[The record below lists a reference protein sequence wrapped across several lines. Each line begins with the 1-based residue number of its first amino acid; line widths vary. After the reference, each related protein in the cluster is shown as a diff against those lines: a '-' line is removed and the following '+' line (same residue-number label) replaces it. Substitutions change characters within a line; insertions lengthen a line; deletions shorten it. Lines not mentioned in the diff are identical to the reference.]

1 MLMFGGHTD
10 TNKLIIASLCIRV
23 WFVLSWILDRK
34 LENGAGECMFVAQR
48 QLWLCSRYIIYR
60 WSTSPSL
67 HLSSSLIIKSHCP
80 QVILSHSHPLSS
92 IPISL
97 KNPPWSFTHLC
108 ALFHY
113 MPLSLF
119 IPHCFCESVFLTQ
132 VETKRKM
139 VYAGLGSDPSMNSQV
154 NCHFCV
160 FQFKRGGCPTLFTSI
175 NHALSLVIPLKW
187 QVSQHWSNSLKR
199 RAVKANLH

>member
-1 MLMFGGHTD
+1 MECCDFSVCLC
-10 TNKLIIASLCIRV
+10 ASLSIRV

-34 LENGAGECMFVAQR
+34 LENRAGEYMFVAQR

-60 WSTSPSL
+60 WSTSLSL
-67 HLSSSLIIKSHCP
+67 YLSSSLIIKSHCP

-92 IPISL
+92 IHISL

-119 IPHCFCESVFLTQ
+119 IPHCF
-132 VETKRKM
+132 
-139 VYAGLGSDPSMNSQV
+139 
-154 NCHFCV
+154 
-160 FQFKRGGCPTLFTSI
+160 
-175 NHALSLVIPLKW
+175 LSLYF
-187 QVSQHWSNSLKR
+187 SLKLKPIGEWFTR
-199 RAVKANLH
+199 GSTQILPWTLNS